1 MALGPLTIPQPRRLL
16 LPPTLL
22 PREST
27 LSFAL
32 EPTFMESV
40 MLRPSPMPGVSTAIP
55 VSTLVLTD
63 IPMAVSTTSTAS
75 VMLRPRPMPGAS
87 TAIPVSTLAL
97 TDTPMAVSTT
107 STASVML
114 RPSLMP
120 GASTATPLST
130 LALMDIPMAV
140 STTSMAS
147 VMLRPT
153 LTGLE
158 DSSQPMEATTVKL
171 LTPTVITWVNKKTIP
186 TISILTEFAAYTHR
200 KFSLNPIGFIFVITY
215 LWTLSTK

>member
-1 MALGPLTIPQPRRLL
+1 MGMLG
-16 LPPTLL
+16 
-22 PREST
+22 
-27 LSFAL
+27 
-32 EPTFMESV
+32 V
-40 MLRPSPMPGVSTAIP
+40 C
-55 VSTLVLTD
+55 
-63 IPMAVSTTSTAS
+63 
-75 VMLRPRPMPGAS
+75 

-114 RPSLMP
+114 RPSPMPGACTAIPVSTPALTDTPMAVSTTSTASVTLRPSQMP
-120 GASTATPLST
+120 GASTAIPVSTP
-130 LALMDIPMAV
+130 ALMDIPMAV

-215 LWTLSTK
+215 MWTLSK

>member
-27 LSFAL
+27 LSFTL

-40 MLRPSPMPGVSTAIP
+40 MLRPRA
-55 VSTLVLTD
+55 
-63 IPMAVSTTSTAS
+63 
-75 VMLRPRPMPGAS
+75 MPGAS
-87 TAIPVSTLAL
+87 TAIPVSTPVL
-97 TDTPMAVSTT
+97 TDTPMAVSTM
-107 STASVML
+107 STASVTL
-114 RPSLMP
+114 RPSQMP
-120 GASTATPLST
+120 GASTAIPVSTP
-130 LALMDIPMAV
+130 ALMDIPMAV

-171 LTPTVITWVNKKTIP
+171 LTPTVITWLNKKTIP
-186 TISILTEFAAYTHR
+186 TISILTEFAAYTRR

-215 LWTLSTK
+215 MWTLSK